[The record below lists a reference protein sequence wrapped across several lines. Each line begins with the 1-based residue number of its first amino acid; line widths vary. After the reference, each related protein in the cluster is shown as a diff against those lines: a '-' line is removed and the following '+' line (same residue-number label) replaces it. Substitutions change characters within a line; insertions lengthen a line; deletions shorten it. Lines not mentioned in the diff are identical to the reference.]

1 MPLVCTYKLPDLP
14 PHGLVENVTMMRAAS
29 QAHRWLGEL
38 KGKAASIP
46 NQGILIDTL
55 SLQEARASSEIE
67 NIVTTQDQLFQA
79 SLFPQAAGNADA
91 KEVAR
96 YREALHAGFEQL
108 RERDGLLTNNTIID
122 MFRILKRTDDGFRS
136 HPGTALLN
144 ERTGQHVYVPPQD
157 PAEVR
162 SLMRALEAFI
172 NDDGLSELDPL
183 IKMAIIHHQ
192 FESIHPFVDGNGRV
206 GRMMN
211 VLYLCRAGLLEIP
224 ILYLSRHINRTK
236 GEYYRELQKVR
247 DDGQWED
254 WIVYMLNAVSLTA
267 QATLSLVE
275 DIRISMAETKV
286 WLRTNHERMYTQ
298 DLLNSLF
305 RHPYTRIDL
314 LVRDLGITRPT
325 ASKYLELLTDE
336 GRLSKHRLGRDVYF
350 VNDQLVGLLA
360 AAE

>member
-1 MPLVCTYKLPDLP
+1 MTLVCTYELPMLP
-14 PHGLVENVTMMRAAS
+14 PPEVVENVAMMRAAS

-79 SLFPQAAGNADA
+79 SLFPQAMGNAEA

-96 YREALHAGFEQL
+96 YREALHAGFEEL
-108 RERDGLLTNNTIID
+108 RERKGLLTNNTIIN
-122 MFRILKRTDDGFRS
+122 MFRILKGTDDGFRS

-144 ERTGQHVYVPPQD
+144 ERTGEHVYVPPQD
-157 PAEVR
+157 PVEVR
-162 SLMRALEAFI
+162 NFMKALESFI
-172 NDDGLSELDPL
+172 NDDTLSNIDPL

-211 VLYLCRAGLLEIP
+211 VLYLCRSGLLEIP

-236 GEYYRELQKVR
+236 GEYYRELQRVR
-247 DDGQWED
+247 ETRRWED
-254 WIVYMLNAVSLTA
+254 WIVYILNAVSTTA
-267 QATLSLVE
+267 QATLTLVE
-275 DIRISMAETKV
+275 NIRVSMAETKF
-286 WLRTNHERMYTQ
+286 WLRTNHERLYTQ

-305 RHPYTRIDL
+305 RHPYTRIDF
-314 LVRDLGITRPT
+314 LVRDLGISRPT
-325 ASKYLELLTDE
+325 ASKYLEILSAE
-336 GRLSKHRLGRDVYF
+336 GRLTKHRWGRDVYF
-350 VNDQLVGLLA
+350 VNDQLVGLLK